1 MNINIQNETCPICVN
16 VYYKEGKKKKSDDN
30 CMTDNCEEKC
40 VFGSDMCVTH
50 NRQRYPIVCLSCN
63 KSCCRLCY
71 ITYFLNAEEDATKC
85 IHCNKQFDIEYLLGE
100 DEKHKQRFSS
110 TFVWSDLK
118 EHREKILVEQIMA
131 KMPSYQRLAAAK
143 NKADKYRERIIEI
156 DNVIKVLKNERR
168 ETSTLLWEQD
178 RIFNNVGNSEENK
191 KENSFIT
198 RGKCPKELCN
208 GYIEDKWECG
218 ICQTKVCSQC
228 MVEKLEDHECEEH
241 NIQSMKLI
249 RDSTKPCPN
258 CRTRIFKSEGCF
270 AEGTEVL
277 MYDGSI
283 KLSQNIAI
291 GDLLVGDDGNKRTVL
306 ELMSGADQMYE
317 VIQNNGENYTVN
329 EGHTLV
335 LSDSL
340 GNLCEIAVGEYLTF
354 SEHKKSL
361 LYGVK
366 SSNGINYPE
375 QAVEMDP
382 YMLGLWLGDGTH
394 THPTIASNDIE
405 IQTWILN
412 WCKNNDCE
420 LTHEE
425 GVKFLI
431 RRQGNSNG
439 KDTLKNPIGYSS
451 CEECKGCKKKEQK
464 ICDYINEEVLIKRE
478 KRSQTNPFLE
488 QLKKYSLIK
497 NKHIPKEYLMN
508 SREVR
513 LKLLAGLI
521 DTDGCVSNEGKR
533 VLIVQTKVDLS
544 EQIIFLARS
553 LGFVVNYRIIER
565 KNESIFGGEKK
576 DYQNQYN
583 INISGVGLSEIPTL
597 LPRKKCENSNT
608 NKNLFKTNIQVKSI
622 GLGKYYG
629 WKIDGNHRFISR
641 KTFTILKNC
650 SQMFCTNCHVFFCW
664 NSGKLIEKTQYVH
677 NPHFTEFQ
685 RQNGMLEYNRVL
697 GGCIRVGA
705 QTIYSLKISGLIEN
719 KLINYISKSNHI
731 LDHVQRFNDPV
742 EKKNRDISIKFL
754 NGIITK
760 EELSIN
766 IQKFNKASRKE
777 ELTNIRRTTYANSI
791 IDIITI
797 CHHEI
802 HKNNSSDKK
811 EELKQ
816 ELELYE
822 SDLIE
827 EEEELDESDLI
838 EEEEELEET
847 KVLSISEKI
856 NKIIQK
862 LNKKSADTCII
873 RLQNLDD
880 YTKKNMEVIGKLFK
894 SNPPDVSMGFI
905 ERNERFHNRW

>member
-1 MNINIQNETCPICVN
+1 MSSVSQNETCPICVN
-16 VYYKEGKKKKSDDN
+16 VYYKEGKKKKSEEICTIDD
-30 CMTDNCEEKC
+30 CEEKC
-40 VFGSDMCVTH
+40 VLGSDMCVTH

-71 ITYFLNAEEDATKC
+71 ITYFLGAEEDATKC
-85 IHCNKQFDIEYLLGE
+85 IHCNKQFDLEYLLGE
-100 DEKHKQRFSS
+100 DEKHKQRFSA

-118 EHREKILVEQIMA
+118 EHREKILVEQLMA
-131 KMPSYQRLAAAK
+131 KMPTYQRLAAAK
-143 NKADKYRERIIEI
+143 NRANKYSERIKEI
-156 DNVIKVLKNERR
+156 DIQINNLKNERY
-168 ETSTLLWEQD
+168 TTANSMWEQN
-178 RIFNNVGNSEENK
+178 RIFNRIEDTKEEDK

-228 MVEKLEDHECEEH
+228 MSEKLEDHECNEH
-241 NIQSMKLI
+241 DIQSMKLI

-258 CRTRIFKSEGCF
+258 CRTRIYRSEGCF
-270 AEGTEVL
+270 AENTEIL

-283 KLSQNIAI
+283 KLSQSIVI
-291 GDLLVGDDGNKRTVL
+291 GDLLVGDDGNARVVQ
-306 ELMSGADQMYE
+306 ELVSGTDQMYE
-317 VIQNNGENYTVN
+317 IIQNNGENYTVN

-335 LSDSL
+335 LSDER
-340 GNLCEIAVGEYLTF
+340 GCIQEIPVGEYLTF
-354 SEHKKSL
+354 SNDKKKT
-361 LYGVK
+361 LYGIM
-366 SSNGINYPE
+366 SSSGINYPE

-394 THPTIASNDIE
+394 THPVIASNDIE

-420 LTHEE
+420 MTHEE
-425 GVKFLI
+425 GVKFII

-439 KDTLKNPIGYSS
+439 KDTLKKPIGYTS

-464 ICDYINEEVLIKRE
+464 ICDYKNEEILIKRE

-488 QLKKYSLIK
+488 QLKKYGLIK

-521 DTDGCVSNEGKR
+521 DTDSCVSNEGKR

-553 LGFVVNYRIIER
+553 LGFVVNYRIRER

-583 INISGVGLSEIPTL
+583 INISGVCLSEIPTL

-650 SQMFCTNCHVFFCW
+650 SQMFCTHCHVFFCW
-664 NSGKLIEKTQYVH
+664 TTGKLIEKTQYVH
-677 NPHFTEFQ
+677 NPHFIEFQ
-685 RQNGMLEYNRVL
+685 RQNGIIGNNAFNN
-697 GGCIRVGA
+697 GGCWQINAQSISNLGLDRV
-705 QTIYSLKISGLIEN
+705 IER
-719 KLINYISKSNHI
+719 KLTNYVAKANHI
-731 LDHVQRFNDPV
+731 LDFVQRYNDPV
-742 EKKNRDISIKFL
+742 ERKNRDVSIQFL
-754 NGIITK
+754 NGQITK
-760 EELSIN
+760 EELAIS
-766 IQKFNKASRKE
+766 IQKFDKASRKE
-777 ELTNIRRTTYANSI
+777 ELANLRRTTYANTLK
-791 IDIITI
+791 DIITM

-802 HKNNSSDKK
+802 RENNSPEKRK
-811 EELKQ
+811 ELEELNLEEE
-816 ELELYE
+816 ELSPEEEELSLE
-822 SDLIE
+822 GE
-827 EEEELDESDLI
+827 EEEEI
-838 EEEEELEET
+838 K
-847 KVLSISEKI
+847 KVLNTKEKI
-856 NKIIQK
+856 DKIIRK
-862 LNKKSADTCII
+862 LNKKSVDTCLK
-873 RLQNLDD
+873 RLENLDD
-880 YTKKNMEVIGKLFK
+880 YTKENMEAIGRLFK
-894 SNPPDVSMGFI
+894 SNPPDISMGFI
-905 ERNERFHNRW
+905 ERGDVYYGRRW